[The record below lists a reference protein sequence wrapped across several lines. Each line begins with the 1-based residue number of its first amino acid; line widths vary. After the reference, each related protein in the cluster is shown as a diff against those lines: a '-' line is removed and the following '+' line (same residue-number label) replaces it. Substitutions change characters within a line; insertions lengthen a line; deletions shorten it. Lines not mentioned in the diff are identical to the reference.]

1 MSDMDRREFLSKTAM
16 LAGGVLTFKLPVE
29 NLSAEDVRVKADDVA
44 VDEDWI
50 GGF

>member
-16 LAGGVLTFKLPVE
+16 VAGGVLTFNFSTE
-29 NLSAEDVRVKADDVA
+29 NFPAEDVRVKANDVA
-44 VDEDWI
+44 VDEEWI